1 MFDMVLIAL
10 TRLVMN
16 SYEKTVWM
24 IMGIDPFLVAIVI
37 KRKKTTSNHCLSS
50 HLTIWLFGIKEF
62 Y

>member
-1 MFDMVLIAL
+1 MVLIAL

-37 KRKKTTSNHCLSS
+37 KRKKKQPA
-50 HLTIWLFGIKEF
+50 TIAYHHI
-62 Y
+62 